1 MKSTLQENAQPA
13 RTVGDSFEIV
23 SDPGSRHP
31 TQAIRHSAAE
41 KKAASARAGNVN
53 FLMRVTESSP
63 LSNTWSL
70 TQEVA
75 DVHQKLLRN
84 FGIVTVWKT
93 SDPTISI
100 NQHKAGGMNWRAGG
114 LF

>member
-13 RTVGDSFEIV
+13 RTVGDSFAIV

-41 KKAASARAGNVN
+41 KKAASATAGNVN
-53 FLMRVTESSP
+53 LLMRVTESSL

-75 DVHQKLLRN
+75 DVHKKLLRN
-84 FGIVTVWKT
+84 FRIITVWKST
-93 SDPTISI
+93 YPTITV
-100 NQHKAGGMNWRAGG
+100 NQHKTGGMNRRAGR
-114 LF
+114 LS